1 MIDRFGRSINNMRIS
16 ITQECNLD
24 CFYCHHEGENGGS
37 TRDKNGKMTSEE
49 IEKITQ
55 IASQVGIEKLKV
67 TGGEPLLRKDIVDI
81 VKRSSGHMKEVS
93 MTTNGVLLNKYAKAL
108 KSAGL
113 KRVNVSFDAI
123 DPATF
128 QRITNKDV
136 FDDVK
141 RGITAAIDS
150 GLSPVKLNMVI
161 LKGLNEHDISQA
173 IDFSSEV
180 GAILQLIE
188 FESSKEEEYKNIFR
202 NHYFDLIPTEKKLQ
216 ERAEEI
222 KERRMQ
228 RRKKYI
234 IPSQNNGKAEI
245 EIVRAMHNSRFC
257 ENCTRLRVTSSGQLK
272 PCLLL
277 NDNHIDLIGPLRK
290 GVSDEDLIQLFEL
303 AIMKKEPYWRG

>member
-1 MIDRFGRSINNMRIS
+1 MRIS
-16 ITQECNLD
+16 VTQECNLD
-24 CFYCHHEGENGGS
+24 CFYCHHEGENGGL
-37 TRDKNGKMTSEE
+37 NPNENCHMTPRE

-55 IASQVGIEKLKV
+55 IASQIGIEKLKI

-81 VKRSSGHMKEVS
+81 VKNSSKHMKEVS
-93 MTTNGVLLNKYAKAL
+93 MTTNGVLLNKYAEAL

-128 QRITNKDV
+128 QRITNKDAFNEV
-136 FDDVK
+136 R
-141 RGITAAIDS
+141 RGISAAIES

-161 LKGLNEHDISQA
+161 LKGINEKNIMQA
-173 IDFSSEV
+173 IEYSSKI

-188 FESSKEEEYKNIFR
+188 FESSKEEEGNNIFR

-222 KERRMQ
+222 KERRMH

-245 EIVRAMHNSRFC
+245 EVVRSMHNSRFC

-272 PCLLL
+272 PCLLS
-277 NDNHIDLIGPLRK
+277 NGDHIDLIGPLRN
-290 GVSDEDLIQLFEL
+290 GARDEDIIQLFEL
-303 AIMKKEPYWRG
+303 AIMKKEPYWRD